1 MGTARTRKHTELTTG
16 VRISVGIM
24 LAVIVTILFA
34 LLLSF
39 AISEEKIQNSNMGI
53 FSKVIWALSSAV
65 GCIAGVTRVDK
76 QKLLKGA
83 IIAAGY
89 VLILL
94 IISVTAYQINI
105 GGVIAV
111 SLCAA
116 LGCLVVCGIKSKG
129 KSATKRKWR

>member
-16 VRISVGIM
+16 VRICVGIM

-39 AISEEKIQNSNMGI
+39 AISAEKIQDSNMGVY
-53 FSKVIWALSSAV
+53 SKVIWALSSAV
-65 GCIAGVTRVDK
+65 GCIAGVTHADK

-89 VLILL
+89 VLMLL
-94 IISVTAYQINI
+94 IISAIAYQVNI
-105 GGVIAV
+105 GEVMAAI
-111 SLCAA
+111 LCAT
-116 LGCLVVCGIKSKG
+116 LGCLVVCGLKSKG
-129 KSATKRKWR
+129 KSATKRKWK